1 MQSSERVIEVID
13 RALTTGSMQLSAHV
27 SAIGVRKELVHFM
40 ALAQRVMGQ
49 TERRVFNEE
58 SVPAREKLVS
68 IFQEHTDILV
78 QNQRAT
84 ISFRKRVF
92 GLDRCTWRSLPSF
105 KSYVW
110 SSIVT
115 FNLLVIARHELA

>member
-68 IFQEHTDILV
+68 IFEEHTDIIV
-78 QNQRAT
+78 KDQRETLNGHKICLTIGRPPPAT
-84 ISFRKRVF
+84 DSPIP
-92 GLDRCTWRSLPSF
+92 DANPPHPT
-105 KSYVW
+105 
-110 SSIVT
+110 
-115 FNLLVIARHELA
+115 LAN

>member
-68 IFQEHTDILV
+68 IFEEHTDI
-78 QNQRAT
+78 
-84 ISFRKRVF
+84 
-92 GLDRCTWRSLPSF
+92 
-105 KSYVW
+105 
-110 SSIVT
+110 IVKNHPQPLYHHHICFPIGRPPPVT
-115 FNLLVIARHELA
+115 LC